1 MIKLK
6 FLKKIR
12 SRPARTALLAGLF
25 LCTLLTVYIDVVIG
39 YIPDLTVLYLIPVIT
54 AVITVG
60 LRWGVIMAC
69 FATAAELLA
78 DYGFGIL
85 NEPGVILNSIL
96 HLAVFLIVAFLI
108 NRLVV
113 TLRNMAE
120 LERKRELELLIAK
133 KLHDNIFAPFPE
145 RIGSLSVGGK
155 ASSASELGGDYY
167 LFYEKNSSLFFCI
180 GDIAGKGIASALFS
194 SMLHQSVTDALKKT
208 DSLEEIVKRINHRMI
223 SSLPDGMF
231 VTLFACTIGEDAI
244 EFVNAGH
251 EPPLIYRAATGKIES
266 LERPASPP
274 AGVLDVLHTETCREP
289 FREGDLLVCFTDGI
303 SESPEFRY
311 DAFSRLSEI
320 LLANSDREPQ
330 EIAELIYGRALRN
343 GEIPQKDDIIIACI
357 RRD

>member
-1 MIKLK
+1 MIQLK
-6 FLKKIR
+6 FLKKI
-12 SRPARTALLAGLF
+12 SSKSARIVLLTSLF
-25 LCTLLTVYIDVVIG
+25 LCTMLTVYIDVVIG
-39 YIPDLTVLYLIPVIT
+39 YMPDLTVLYLIPVIT

-60 LRWGVIMAC
+60 LRWGVVMAC

-96 HLAVFLIVAFLI
+96 HLTVFLIVAFLI
-108 NRLVV
+108 NRIVV
-113 TLRNMAE
+113 TLRSITE
-120 LERKRELELLIAK
+120 LEKKRDLELLIAK

-155 ASSASELGGDYY
+155 ISSASELGGDYY
-167 LFYEKNSSLFFCI
+167 LFYERDSGLFFCI

-194 SMLHQSVTDALKKT
+194 SMLHQSVNDALKKT
-208 DSLEEIVKRINHRMI
+208 DSLEEIVRRINHRMI
-223 SSLPDGMF
+223 SSLPDSMF
-231 VTLFACTIGEDAI
+231 VTLFACTINEDTI

-266 LERPASPP
+266 LERPAAPP
-274 AGVLDVLHTETCREP
+274 VGVLDVLHTEVFREP

-311 DAFSRLSEI
+311 EAFSRLSEI
-320 LLANSDREPQ
+320 LLANLDREPQ

-343 GEIPQKDDIIIACI
+343 GNMTQKDDIIIACI